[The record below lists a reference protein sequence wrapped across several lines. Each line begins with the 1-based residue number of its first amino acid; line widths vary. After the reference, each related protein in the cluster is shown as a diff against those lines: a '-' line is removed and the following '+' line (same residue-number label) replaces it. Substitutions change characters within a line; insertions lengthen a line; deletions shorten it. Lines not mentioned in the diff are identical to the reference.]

1 MFNRYQTPAAWALQ
15 KLRQL
20 LKQGNNRKINV
31 PPLSCVGMII
41 AQGFLPFP
49 LFTHYNRTI

>member
-41 AQGFLPFP
+41 AQNFLPFP
-49 LFTHYNRTI
+49 LFTQLQ